1 MEKRALSGS
10 AKRKQRKEKE
20 AKDAALV
27 QHIPSILTR
36 FQLTSLQLQKADIE
50 LMTAVRLLIL
60 LRDFVSAQRGLFT
73 DFENEAL
80 AVPGVCQA
88 CARRTNMTSSAPES
102 ANDLRMTA
110 QKKMRYLMGK
120 ANYK

>member
-1 MEKRALSGS
+1 M
-10 AKRKQRKEKE
+10 
-20 AKDAALV
+20 

-80 AVPGVCQA
+80 AVPGVCQTYKYDLQ
-88 CARRTNMTSSAPES
+88 RTRKCKRFEDDSAEKD
-102 ANDLRMTA
+102 AVFD
-110 QKKMRYLMGK
+110 GK
-120 ANYK
+120 SK